1 MEIQV
6 PMEIIENKKFN
17 FKKFKEKTS
26 KIKLE
31 VRNKIFYPTK

>member
-6 PMEIIENKKFN
+6 PIEIIENKKFN

-26 KIKLE
+26 KIKLQVE
-31 VRNKIFYPTK
+31 LK